1 MNLTTNSRYIPNA
14 AEMLQFDVIGED
26 HFRARHNL
34 DNMAG
39 VTFGGQA
46 LGQSL
51 AAATLTVDDWQ
62 CHSLSGSFMRGGIID
77 EPIDYLVTRLSDS
90 RSFATRRVSAEQR
103 GRVIFELLC
112 SFHKSEAGL
121 SHQFADLGNPVD
133 PESLPN
139 LEAFAKQNSHRL
151 PEHIVAILSKPYI
164 FELRML
170 APEHYFDAP
179 DTGFRD
185 YWIRLPS
192 ASDVSDQRDHHS
204 LLALMSDYWLPGTIA
219 VSHGRDSGVNFLAS
233 LNHSMWI
240 HASVK
245 VDQWLLYRTESH
257 WAANGRGLA
266 TGKIFTRNG
275 ELIASVT
282 QEAVLR

>member
-1 MNLTTNSRYIPNA
+1 MLAINSRYIPNA
-14 AEMLQFDVIGED
+14 AEMLQFETIGED
-26 HFRARHNL
+26 RFRASHNL

-51 AAATLTVDDWQ
+51 AAATLTVDGWQ
-62 CHSLSGSFMRGGIID
+62 CHSLSGVFMRGGIID
-77 EPIDYLVTRLSDS
+77 EPIDYVVARLSDS
-90 RSFATRRVSAEQR
+90 RNFATRRVTAEQR

-112 SFHKSEAGL
+112 SFHKGEEGL
-121 SHQFADLGNPVD
+121 CHQFADLGNPAD
-133 PESLPN
+133 PESL
-139 LEAFAKQNSHRL
+139 LSLDQFAKQNAHRL
-151 PEHIVAILSKPYI
+151 PEHIVAVLTKPYI
-164 FELRML
+164 IELRML
-170 APEHYFDAP
+170 KPEHYFDSP
-179 DTGFRD
+179 DTAFRD

-192 ASDVSDQRDHHS
+192 ASVVSDERDHHS
-204 LLALMSDYWLPGTIA
+204 LLALLSDYWLPGTIA
-219 VSHGRDSGVNFLAS
+219 VPHGRDSGVSFLAS

-240 HASVK
+240 HAPVK

-266 TGKIFTRNG
+266 TGKIFTQTG
-275 ELIASVT
+275 QLIATVT